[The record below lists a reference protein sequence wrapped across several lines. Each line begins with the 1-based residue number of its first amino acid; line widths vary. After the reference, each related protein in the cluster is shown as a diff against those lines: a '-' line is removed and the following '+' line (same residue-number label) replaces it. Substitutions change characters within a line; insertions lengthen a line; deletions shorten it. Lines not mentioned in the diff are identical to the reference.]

1 MESLTNELKAA
12 IAGEDATRIRNLI
25 EQLQQASYALSQQLY
40 QAQGQA
46 ESGGPQTDRQDDDV
60 VEGDFEEV

>member
-1 MESLTNELKAA
+1 M
-12 IAGEDATRIRNLI
+12 

-46 ESGGPQTDRQDDDV
+46 ESTGPQTRPRDDDV